1 MTISMTIILYIHIHH
16 LTQYIHIMLDVVTWC
31 CQKGNK
37 GLNELK
43 VAEGGDAF
51 LETIRV
57 DR

>member
-1 MTISMTIILYIHIHH
+1 MTIILYIHIHH
-16 LTQYIHIMLDVVTWC
+16 LTQHIHIMLDVVTWC